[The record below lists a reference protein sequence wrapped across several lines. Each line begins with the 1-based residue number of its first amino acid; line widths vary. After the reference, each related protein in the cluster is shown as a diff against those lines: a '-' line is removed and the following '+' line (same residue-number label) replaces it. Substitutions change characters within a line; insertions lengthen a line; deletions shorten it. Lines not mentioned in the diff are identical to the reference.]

1 LLILTVLKSSV
12 GGRVISLEKLDRLVE
27 QAKSIVLESSNPD
40 RMSLWRAYVA
50 LEYAILDL
58 KLHHGLEGNPSPKP
72 VKSADLAAA
81 KSMIGRLNL
90 PSSDKKKLL
99 YDLRSCRDI
108 VKALVASK
116 LR

>member
-1 LLILTVLKSSV
+1 M
-12 GGRVISLEKLDRLVE
+12 EKLDRLVE

-72 VKSADLAAA
+72 FKSADLATA
-81 KSMIGRLNL
+81 KSTIGRLNL
-90 PSSDKKKLL
+90 ASSDKKKLL

>member
-1 LLILTVLKSSV
+1 MGK
-12 GGRVISLEKLDRLVE
+12 LVE

-58 KLHHGLEGNPSPKP
+58 KLRHGLEGNPPPKP
-72 VKSADLAAA
+72 VKSTDLVAA
-81 KSMIGRLNL
+81 KSMICRLNV
-90 PSSDKKKLL
+90 SSGDKKKLL
-99 YDLRSCRDI
+99 YDLRSCRDV

>member
-1 LLILTVLKSSV
+1 MGK
-12 GGRVISLEKLDRLVE
+12 LVE

-58 KLHHGLEGNPSPKP
+58 KLRHGLEGNPPPKP
-72 VKSADLAAA
+72 VKSADLVAA
-81 KSMIGRLNL
+81 KSMICRLNV
-90 PSSDKKKLL
+90 SSGDKKKLL
-99 YDLRSCRDI
+99 YDLRSCRDV

>member
-1 LLILTVLKSSV
+1 M
-12 GGRVISLEKLDRLVE
+12 EKLNRLVE

-58 KLHHGLEGNPSPKP
+58 KLRHGLEGNPPPKP
-72 VKSADLAAA
+72 VKSPDLTTV
-81 KSMIGRLNL
+81 KSMISRLDL
-90 PSSDKKKLL
+90 SSGDKKKLL
-99 YDLRSCRDI
+99 DDLRLCRDI

>member
-1 LLILTVLKSSV
+1 M
-12 GGRVISLEKLDRLVE
+12 EKLDRLVE
-27 QAKSIVLESSNPD
+27 QAKSIILENSNPD

-58 KLHHGLEGNPSPKP
+58 KLRYGLEGNPPPKP
-72 VKSADLAAA
+72 AKSADLAAA
-81 KSMIGRLNL
+81 RSMVMRLDL
-90 PSSDKKKLL
+90 SSGDKKKLL
-99 YDLRSCRDI
+99 YDMRSCRNV

>member
-1 LLILTVLKSSV
+1 M
-12 GGRVISLEKLDRLVE
+12 EKMDRLVE

-72 VKSADLAAA
+72 VKSADLATA
-81 KSMIGRLNL
+81 KSTIGRLNL
-90 PSSDKKKLL
+90 ASSDKKKLL
-99 YDLRSCRDI
+99 YDLRLCRDI
-108 VKALVASK
+108 IKALVASK

>member
-1 LLILTVLKSSV
+1 M
-12 GGRVISLEKLDRLVE
+12 SLEKVDSLVE

-58 KLHHGLEGNPSPKP
+58 KLRHGLEGNPPPKP
-72 VKSADLAAA
+72 VKSADLVTA

-90 PSSDKKKLL
+90 SSSSDKKKLL
-99 YDLRSCRDI
+99 YDLRLCRDI